1 MIVSHFEIAGNTNKD
16 LQQSNIRSISLT
28 FWVFQ
33 FEITGNNTK
42 FKKLKNNQYKF
53 NKLSVFP
60 FDILDKDS
68 RDLQNPNI
76 IFDVIILF
84 NNQC

>member
-53 NKLSVFP
+53 TTLSVFP